1 MKILYIFLIGGIL
14 TIAGYGV
21 LSNDIIVEVQNLGV
35 FGSITEIAGDPDD
48 PDDGSIICVCQD
60 PNNPQDFSAANCQ
73 FGVGD
78 PHHDA
83 DMICHWETNT
93 DEYAG
98 DPQGDFGEGCD
109 VLFWKQYNTSGP
121 LPDEWPAGFEPDY
134 YYNDI
139 FQTNISITMADGN
152 TNSNPTLYEALNAEG
167 QGVNMLARTS
177 VAAILNAEKMGITY
191 AYTIPEVIMYSQ
203 LAITTGDNSWAYKFS
218 FYNQIGEG
226 QICPA

>member
-1 MKILYIFLIGGIL
+1 
-14 TIAGYGV
+14 
-21 LSNDIIVEVQNLGV
+21 
-35 FGSITEIAGDPDD
+35 
-48 PDDGSIICVCQD
+48 
-60 PNNPQDFSAANCQ
+60 
-73 FGVGD
+73 
-78 PHHDA
+78 
-83 DMICHWETNT
+83 MICHWETNS

-98 DPQGDFGEGCD
+98 DPDGYFGEGCA
-109 VLFWKQYNTSGP
+109 VLFWQQHSTSGP

-167 QGVNMLARTS
+167 QGVNMLARES

-203 LAITTGDNSWAYKFS
+203 MAITTGDNSWAYKFS